1 MTDAWD
7 PQTYERFAVERRQ
20 PFDDLLALVQPCP
33 GGRVVDLGC
42 GTGALTAELHRHSQA
57 AHTVGIDRSA
67 AMLARAEEG
76 PGLQFDAGD
85 LATFE
90 TSGFDLVFSN
100 AALQWVGDHPALLA
114 RLVGALG
121 PGGQLAFQV
130 PTNVDHPSHQVA
142 NQLAREE
149 PFLGAFGGRPPPD
162 HSRNVLAPETYAELL
177 DRHGAIEL
185 HVRLQIYGHHLKSA
199 ADVVTWVRGTLLTP
213 FQSVLDSAT
222 WGEFL
227 TAYERR
233 LVAILG
239 PSQPYFYAFRRILV
253 RARFA

>member
-1 MTDAWD
+1 VTDAWD
-7 PQTYERFAVERRQ
+7 PQTYERFGVERRQ

-100 AALQWVGDHPALLA
+100 AALQWSAITRHCWPGWSARSAPA
-114 RLVGALG
+114 
-121 PGGQLAFQV
+121 
-130 PTNVDHPSHQVA
+130 A
-142 NQLAREE
+142 NW
-149 PFLGAFGGRPPPD
+149 
-162 HSRNVLAPETYAELL
+162 HSRCPPMSTTPPTRWPTSWPE
-177 DRHGAIEL
+177 RSRSS
-185 HVRLQIYGHHLKSA
+185 VPSA
-199 ADVVTWVRGTLLTP
+199 A
-213 FQSVLDSAT
+213 
-222 WGEFL
+222 
-227 TAYERR
+227 
-233 LVAILG
+233 G
-239 PSQPYFYAFRRILV
+239 PHPTTVEMS
-253 RARFA
+253 